1 MAPAFVIGSPPD
13 RNVTTFV
20 AIASL
25 EVKVKVTT
33 SLTIDSVPVGLSE
46 TISTPLSVGSVLSN
60 VTELALVTEV
70 TLVPA
75 FPARSL

>member
-33 SLTIDSVPVGLSE
+33 SLTIDSVPVGLFE
-46 TISTPLSVGSVLSN
+46 TI
-60 VTELALVTEV
+60 
-70 TLVPA
+70 
-75 FPARSL
+75 